1 MGHILINTILCKTVQ
16 YYKILT
22 DHYAMSSAAEMK
34 HLQS

>member
-22 DHYAMSSAAEMK
+22 DHYAMSNAAEMK

>member
-22 DHYAMSSAAEMK
+22 DHYAMSNASEMK